1 MESMKTSMKKIFAA
15 IAKENETDAKALMK
29 GAISE
34 AVKTVEKQNDTD
46 GYLNEWPDIAQYALA
61 IHFYLGTYMESEN
74 VEEDKSV
81 TTQMM
86 K

>member
-1 MESMKTSMKKIFAA
+1 MELKGSPKYNMESMKTSMKKIFAA

-46 GYLNEWPDIAQYALA
+46 GYLNEWPDIA
-61 IHFYLGTYMESEN
+61 
-74 VEEDKSV
+74 
-81 TTQMM
+81 
-86 K
+86 